1 MARAFLNGI
10 DVYYERLGHGPPL
23 LFLNGSG
30 TTIERSRRSIDPWTE
45 SFDVVVADQRGL
57 GATEAPV
64 GPYTMAD
71 YAADGLALLD
81 HLGLDRVRVVG
92 TSFGGMVAQ
101 ELAVTQPTRVV
112 RLALLCTSA
121 GGAGGS
127 SYPIEQLIGLS
138 PQERAADAVSI
149 VDSRWNEAW
158 FAEHEIDRMI
168 ATAVA
173 SAGAPDPGGDGGR
186 GQRGQMDARAHHDVW
201 DRLPAITCPTLV
213 AAGRYDGIAPVAN
226 GRAIVSR
233 VPGAELR
240 IYEGGHVFFV
250 QDPTAIPEI
259 VAFLLG

>member
-1 MARAFLNGI
+1 
-10 DVYYERLGHGPPL
+10 
-23 LFLNGSG
+23 
-30 TTIERSRRSIDPWTE
+30 
-45 SFDVVVADQRGL
+45 
-57 GATEAPV
+57 
-64 GPYTMAD
+64 
-71 YAADGLALLD
+71 
-81 HLGLDRVRVVG
+81 
-92 TSFGGMVAQ
+92 
-101 ELAVTQPTRVV
+101 
-112 RLALLCTSA
+112 
-121 GGAGGS
+121 
-127 SYPIEQLIGLS
+127 
-138 PQERAADAVSI
+138 VSI

>member
-30 TTIERSRRSIDPWTE
+30 TSIERSRRTIDPWAE

-101 ELAVTQPTRVV
+101 ELAVTQPTRVE

-127 SYPIEQLIGLS
+127 SYPIEQLIGLT
-138 PQERAADAVSI
+138 PQERAAEAVSI

-173 SAGAPDPGGDGGR
+173 SAGAPDPAGDGGR
-186 GQRGQMDARAHHDVW
+186 GQRRQMDARAHHDVW

-259 VAFLLG
+259 VAFLLA